1 MRRTA
6 KRQESR
12 SDLDRLLLMV
22 QEGNREGL
30 RQLYEKTARSIY
42 GYALAILKQPQDA
55 EEVMQD
61 VYLTV
66 WKQAEKYQPGSR
78 PEAWLFTIARNLCYM
93 RLRSPSAGGASLD
106 ELREGENGW
115 EPGEPCREIE
125 AAPEKQVL
133 LQALGTLSEE
143 ERKLVLLHCAGGMK
157 HREIAELTGQTLPAV
172 LSRYSRALKK
182 MEKVIDKTEVLENNR
197 FY

>member
-1 MRRTA
+1 
-6 KRQESR
+6 
-12 SDLDRLLLMV
+12 
-22 QEGNREGL
+22 
-30 RQLYEKTARSIY
+30 
-42 GYALAILKQPQDA
+42 
-55 EEVMQD
+55 MQD

-93 RLRSPSAGGASLD
+93 RLRSPSAGGVSLD

-182 MEKVIDKTEVLENNR
+182 MEKVIDKTEVLGNNR